1 LVSGIG
7 QGRVTNNLATFINDI
22 DGALTVPDE
31 ETIAMLYELLDTEG
45 IYVGAS
51 TALNVVAAVKL
62 AEKLGKGT
70 NSLSS
75 LATVHILCR
84 FDGGHDPLRWSI
96 PIPKSTLLKGV
107 AESQGPV

>member
-1 LVSGIG
+1 MTLVPGIG
-7 QGRVTNNLATFINDI
+7 QGRITNNLATFINDV

-62 AEKLGKGT
+62 AEKLGKGVET
-70 NSLSS
+70 VYFSLGHYLHFS
-75 LATVHILCR
+75 R
-84 FDGGHDPLRWSI
+84 FDSGHNPLRRSI
-96 PIPKSTLLKGV
+96 PISKSTLLKGV
-107 AESQGPV
+107 AES